1 MNLNLTLIGQ
11 AISFAI
17 FVYLCMRFVWPP
29 IINALQER
37 KEKIA
42 AGLVDAEKSKQS
54 LLDARKVADEML
66 QETKTQ
72 VRDIINNA
80 HDEAKVLLAKAK
92 EDASKQASIITKQAE
107 QEVESLII
115 KGKKDLQNQYA
126 NLVMQG
132 VTKILER
139 DVKQADHEEIIKNLA
154 VKL

>member
-92 EDASKQASIITKQAE
+92 EDVTKQAE